1 MKVLERYLRKECLG
15 LSIEDSPDGLEVK
28 GALVW
33 IDAEGEI
40 CMGEA
45 LEGTESIL
53 QYILQRPVLPISL
66 GVYSEQILSAFTED
80 ELTPEGIEKV
90 FSEEVTNEDQG
101 EFLINFMGSA
111 YAFARK
117 DSLLK
122 LLYPLEPYKDQLVGV
137 HLGLLNEYP
146 LARSIHSRTTNSR
159 VAIGRFE
166 FDFSG
171 NRPAGQKEVP
181 SDLQF
186 GDTLIDQNLVPPFC
200 AALNALNGL
209 GETTGYPELQHN
221 QKDLKFK
228 KVYLSLR
235 YPVLGVLLALFLI
248 NATLFVF
255 LNDTNKELR
264 GKSSMIERLGAKQK
278 QLQAYLLS
286 NKDLL
291 SDMEGK
297 PEIAQICDMV
307 GKSIPKALVLEQL
320 LINPPSDRPGKKT
333 QPPNPR
339 VVISG
344 KADDPI
350 DFTHWVHQVEQ
361 MDWVEDVIF
370 QRFQGP
376 DLSNEQGRFNL
387 ILSRNVE

>member
-1 MKVLERYLRKECLG
+1 
-15 LSIEDSPDGLEVK
+15 
-28 GALVW
+28 
-33 IDAEGEI
+33 
-40 CMGEA
+40 
-45 LEGTESIL
+45 
-53 QYILQRPVLPISL
+53 
-66 GVYSEQILSAFTED
+66 
-80 ELTPEGIEKV
+80 
-90 FSEEVTNEDQG
+90 
-101 EFLINFMGSA
+101 
-111 YAFARK
+111 
-117 DSLLK
+117 
-122 LLYPLEPYKDQLVGV
+122 
-137 HLGLLNEYP
+137 
-146 LARSIHSRTTNSR
+146 
-159 VAIGRFE
+159 
-166 FDFSG
+166 
-171 NRPAGQKEVP
+171 
-181 SDLQF
+181 
-186 GDTLIDQNLVPPFC
+186 
-200 AALNALNGL
+200 
-209 GETTGYPELQHN
+209 
-221 QKDLKFK
+221 
-228 KVYLSLR
+228 
-235 YPVLGVLLALFLI
+235 
-248 NATLFVF
+248 
-255 LNDTNKELR
+255 
-264 GKSSMIERLGAKQK
+264 MIERLGAKQK

-344 KADDPI
+344 KAGDPI